1 MKITNSYNVPAPL
14 VTLASKEYYS
24 KGASQYSVTELM
36 SPPKVKRLREQY
48 DKEIVQDV
56 SDMLWSMLGSALH
69 VVMERGDTEG
79 WTMEERL
86 FHEVDGVT
94 ISGAIDLQHDTEGG
108 GTPYLFVMINFL
120 SKVFMM
126 KHYDSAIVDE
136 LQVLSLFILGEPAS
150 KANSRR
156 VVKFGNMSRL
166 IKSQKAL
173 NYSDTFRLQCPPLA
187 KLMTGDLRVSM
198 RIYYA
203 TRRPDLD
210 ESLILDLM
218 QGLVYENDRQV
229 KERHTYWGLD
239 AENPRSEIIIEQ
251 IPEVVAKKKPR
262 TKRG

>member
-1 MKITNSYNVPAPL
+1 
-14 VTLASKEYYS
+14 
-24 KGASQYSVTELM
+24 
-36 SPPKVKRLREQY
+36 
-48 DKEIVQDV
+48 
-56 SDMLWSMLGSALH
+56 
-69 VVMERGDTEG
+69 
-79 WTMEERL
+79 
-86 FHEVDGVT
+86 
-94 ISGAIDLQHDTEGG
+94 
-108 GTPYLFVMINFL
+108 MINFL
-120 SKVFMM
+120 SKVYVM
-126 KHYDSAIVDE
+126 KHYNSAIVDE

-156 VVKFGNMSRL
+156 VVRFGTMSRL

-239 AENPRSEIIIEQ
+239 AENPRSEIIVEQ
-251 IPEVVAKKKPR
+251 MSEVVAKKKPR